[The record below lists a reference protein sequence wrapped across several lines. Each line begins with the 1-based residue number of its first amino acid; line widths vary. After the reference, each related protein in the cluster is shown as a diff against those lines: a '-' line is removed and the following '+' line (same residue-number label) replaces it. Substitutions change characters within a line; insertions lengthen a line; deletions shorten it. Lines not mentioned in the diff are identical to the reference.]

1 MKGFTRIEKKE
12 NLALK
17 STFIIITGN
26 KDNKD
31 QGRDLTLTKVNAIK
45 KPQMG
50 AVLPLFRTRKS
61 KDLKLGEH
69 TQFDIY
75 QLNVRI

>member
-1 MKGFTRIEKKE
+1 MKKEE

-31 QGRDLTLTKVNAIK
+31 QGRDLTLTKVNAIE

-50 AVLPLFRTRKS
+50 AVLKLFRTRKS

-69 TQFDIY
+69 T
-75 QLNVRI
+75 